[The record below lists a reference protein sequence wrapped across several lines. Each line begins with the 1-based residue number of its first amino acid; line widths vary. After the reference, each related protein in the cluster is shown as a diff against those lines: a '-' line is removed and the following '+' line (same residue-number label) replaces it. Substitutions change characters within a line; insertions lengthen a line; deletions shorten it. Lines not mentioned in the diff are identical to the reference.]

1 MTKSEL
7 IGRAEELGLG
17 EEADL
22 DRLKVPALEK
32 LIKAAT
38 AAPEK
43 PIKVVTVKDLI
54 RLGRIE
60 PANSEDE

>member
-7 IGRAEELGLG
+7 IERAEELGLG
-17 EEADL
+17 DEADL

-38 AAPEK
+38 AAPET
-43 PIKVVTVKDLI
+43 PSKVVTVKDLI
-54 RLGRIE
+54 RLGRIT
-60 PANSEDE
+60 PVEDE

>member
-7 IGRAEELGLG
+7 IERAEELGLG

-43 PIKVVTVKDLI
+43 PSKTVTVKDLI
-54 RLGRIE
+54 RLGRIT
-60 PANSEDE
+60 PVDNEDE